1 MVMTVR
7 PGRETII
14 GGVARRVSSP
24 VFVGRRAELDTI
36 AAALGAA
43 EAGRDTFLLIAGEA
57 GVGKTRLLEET
68 IALGRG
74 RGFAVGI
81 GRCVEMGVPGVPFAP
96 IRAAV
101 REVLASTDPEAP
113 DGPEQAARD
122 SLPQPG
128 PMSGERIGVGPDS
141 TQARAFEAYLDVLLR
156 VSERQPVLL
165 MVEDIHWAEPST
177 LDLLGYLAQGLW
189 NAPIVLGATFRSDEL
204 HRRHP
209 LQPFLGEIQR
219 ARSTERI
226 DLARFS
232 ADEVAQ
238 QVSAILGE
246 TASPELV
253 GRIFKRSDG
262 NAFYSEE
269 LVVAEES
276 GSGLPPQMRDV
287 LLARVSTLSEPARE
301 LVRTAAAGGIRVAT
315 ALVADVAGTKPED
328 LDLALR
334 ETVDRHLIAPVE
346 ADGQEYLVFRH
357 ALVQEAIYAE
367 LLPGERSRLHARYGA
382 ALEAMPGW
390 SDMLSSEL
398 AYHWFAAHDLPRA
411 LQASVEAGRFA
422 ASSRAYGDAHH
433 HYERALELWERV
445 PDAADRTGLDRIALL
460 ELAATMAAESDPG
473 RAAALM
479 LDAIRSTNANNTTR
493 LGLLKVRYGRY
504 SWLAGDGLTALEA
517 CREGVELVS
526 DGAPLAAQAR
536 ALASL
541 GQILM
546 VTLQG
551 EEGIGISKR
560 AVAAARAAGDVE
572 VECHA
577 LDTVGGTSVYL
588 GDLEGGLAY
597 MTAAVELAMRSG
609 FIDEAIRA
617 QSNIIDALAHSGR
630 LAEAA
635 DEADAAFAFADA
647 NGLGRAVG
655 AIDLAEGGLAL
666 YRLGSWERARA
677 MLERGWRH
685 AMSGVPRIMMEER
698 LAMVDAGQGRHDEA
712 GRRLASVRP
721 LLGRVVEAQLLGPLA
736 EAAAEMALSGG
747 DPAAARTEIANVFG
761 RVAPTPG
768 YISRLGPL
776 LALGV
781 RTEADLS
788 EVARAQHD
796 DEALEASRAIAAGY
810 VDTMRGL
817 QEAAAGG
824 LPNFLSQADAW
835 LALCAAEFA
844 RLEGLDDASAWD
856 RAATAFEGIPMA
868 YPRAYSVW
876 RSAGAMLATGRDKK
890 AASQALVVARA
901 IAADLGAVPLLGEID
916 ALARRARLDLE
927 APQDVQPPSASP
939 TDSLGL
945 THREREILALVAD
958 GRSNRE
964 IAETLFITEGTA
976 GTHVSNI
983 LGKLGVRGRT
993 EAAAVAYRLGLV
1005 E

>member
-1 MVMTVR
+1 MTVHT
-7 PGRETII
+7 GQETII
-14 GGVARRVSSP
+14 GRVARRVSSP
-24 VFVGRRAELDTI
+24 VFVGRRAELERI
-36 AAALGAA
+36 AADLDAA
-43 EAGRDTFLLIAGEA
+43 SNGQDTFLLIAGEA
-57 GVGKTRLLEET
+57 GVGKTRLLDEAIET
-68 IALGRG
+68 ARG

-96 IRAAV
+96 IRSAV
-101 REVLASTDPEAP
+101 REVLAAADGEAP
-113 DGPEQAARD
+113 DGAEQAAPD
-122 SLPQPG
+122 MLPRPG
-128 PMSGERIGVGPDS
+128 PMTGERIGVGPDS
-141 TQARAFEAYLDVLLR
+141 TQARAFEAYLDILR
-156 VSERQPVLL
+156 GVSERRPVLL
-165 MVEDIHWAEPST
+165 VVEDIHWAEPST

-226 DLARFS
+226 DLDRFS
-232 ADEVAQ
+232 MDEVAQ

-246 TASPELV
+246 TASQELV
-253 GRIFKRSDG
+253 GRVFRRSDG

-287 LLARVSTLSEPARE
+287 LLARVATLSDPARE
-301 LVRTAAAGGIRVAT
+301 LVRTAAAGGARVAT
-315 ALVADVAGTKPED
+315 ALVADVAGTEPED

-334 ETVDRHLIAPVE
+334 ETVDRNLIAPVE

-382 ALEAMPGW
+382 ALEAMPGY

-411 LQASVEAGRFA
+411 LQASVEAGSYA

-445 PDAADRTGLDRIALL
+445 PDAADRTGVDRIALL
-460 ELAATMAAESDPG
+460 ELAAKMAAESDPG

-479 LDAIRSTNANNTTR
+479 LEAIRSTEANDPTR

-517 CREGVELVS
+517 CREGVQLVS
-526 DGAPLAAQAR
+526 DGAPLAAQAQ

-551 EEGIGISKR
+551 DEGIGISKR
-560 AVAAARAAGDVE
+560 AVAAARAAGNAE

-577 LDTVGGTSVYL
+577 LDTVGGTLVYL
-588 GDLEGGLAY
+588 GDLEGGLTH
-597 MTAAVELAMRSG
+597 MTEAVELAMRIGS
-609 FIDEAIRA
+609 IDEAIRA

-677 MLERGWRH
+677 MLERGWRL
-685 AMSGVPRIMMEER
+685 AATGVPRIMMEER
-698 LAMVDAGQGRHDEA
+698 LAMVDVGQGRHDEA

-721 LLGRVVEAQLLGPLA
+721 LLGRVVEGQLLGPLA
-736 EAAAEMALSGG
+736 EAAAEMALARG
-747 DPAAARTEIANVFG
+747 DPAAARTEIASVFE
-761 RVAPTPG
+761 RVTPVPG

-788 EVARAQHD
+788 ELARARHD
-796 DEALEASRAIAAGY
+796 DDSLEASRAIAAGY

-817 QEAAAGG
+817 TDAAVGG
-824 LPNFLSQADAW
+824 LPNFLSQAEAW
-835 LALCAAEFA
+835 LALCAAELG

-856 RAATAFEGIPMA
+856 RASTAFEAIPMA
-868 YPRAYSVW
+868 YPRAYSLW
-876 RSAGAMLATGRDKK
+876 RSAGAILATGRDKK
-890 AASQALVVARA
+890 AAAHALADARA
-901 IAADLGAVPLLGEID
+901 IAADLGAVPLLDQID
-916 ALARRARLDLE
+916 ALARRARVELD
-927 APQDVQPPSASP
+927 APQDVQPLPASP
-939 TDSLGL
+939 SDSLGL
-945 THREREILALVAD
+945 TQREREILALVAD

-964 IAETLFITEGTA
+964 IAEALFITEGTA

-993 EAAAVAYRLGLV
+993 EAAALAYRLGLV